1 MPSSSRSRYSPTDR
15 QSKSMS
21 SPEPFHPAIARRTS
35 PRVRSSTGAYDS
47 PSWPMTS
54 RVTPCAA
61 LALWSGSRSSARS
74 LWACMSM
81 KPGERTRPSAS
92 SSRRAFGRW
101 QPAAAASLT
110 IETIRPPS
118 TTTSAR

>member
-1 MPSSSRSRYSPTDR
+1 MRQSRSTSEPSPF
-15 QSKSMS
+15 Q
-21 SPEPFHPAIARRTS
+21 PVIARRTS
-35 PRVRSSTGAYDS
+35 ASVRSSTGAYDR
-47 PSWPMTS
+47 PSWPRTS
-54 RVTPCAA
+54 SVTPCAA
-61 LALWSGSRSSARS
+61 FALWSGSRSSARS

-92 SSRRAFGRW
+92 RTRRAVGRW

-118 TTTSAR
+118 IPTSAR